1 MTCSCEEARARTV
14 AVSETTLTVD
24 LVDGRTIV
32 VPVEWY
38 PRLDYA
44 TPEERGHW
52 RIFGDGLF
60 INFPDLDEDLRVGG
74 LLEGKRSLEG
84 PETFN
89 MWLEAKKAGRPLD
102 ITSYLNMSGSSGKRR
117 DPRPSLAPLHSIG
130 GPVLLR
136 EESADFRVGA
146 PRFEGLTGCR
156 KRDGS
161 HLTGSQ
167 VHRSCWA

>member
-38 PRLDYA
+38 PRLAYA

-52 RIFGDGLF
+52 QIFGDGLF

-84 PETFN
+84 PRN
-89 MWLEAKKAGRPLD
+89 LQYVAGSEEGGTPL
-102 ITSYLNMSGSSGKRR
+102 G
-117 DPRPSLAPLHSIG
+117 
-130 GPVLLR
+130 VLQ
-136 EESADFRVGA
+136 A
-146 PRFEGLTGCR
+146 T
-156 KRDGS
+156 
-161 HLTGSQ
+161 
-167 VHRSCWA
+167 

>member
-14 AVSETTLTVD
+14 AVSETTLTAV
-24 LVDGRTIV
+24 LADGRTIV

-38 PRLDYA
+38 PRLAYA

-89 MWLEAKKAGRPLD
+89 MWLEAKKAGRPLE
-102 ITSYLNMSGSSGKRR
+102 YYK
-117 DPRPSLAPLHSIG
+117 
-130 GPVLLR
+130 LLEYER
-136 EESADFRVGA
+136 EQ
-146 PRFEGLTGCR
+146 R
-156 KRDGS
+156 KK
-161 HLTGSQ
+161 
-167 VHRSCWA
+167 A